1 MVHAGIVYR
10 LFIPPNMTALEYQ
23 LIPER
28 DRRITEEQDTAKAAR
43 DAKRKT
49 KARQIDHA
57 KAIDRVLDYIMDEL
71 AEDKQ
76 NAVTSSLEHS
86 YRQVYADIARELEE
100 NRRAIDAD
108 RDGET
113 RMADARDYTNKRRT
127 APETKIP
134 QSMPR
139 FGAYGESVVFGA
151 PSPDQVKAVLNAEF
165 NGKDYSQRIWQDR
178 DKLARELKDMMSAA
192 IINGENSRIVSQKL
206 AQRMGVDFSHAQR
219 LIRTEQSRV
228 LNQAHADRM
237 QKEGIKKYRFVAIH
251 DDRTCGRCLKKDGK
265 SFAFKDRKVGLN
277 FPPLHPHCRCTII
290 ADMDPDDDGKDW
302 LDNLLDEWKAGKL
315 TPRGELEALI
325 AKKDGAVTQKEAD
338 AAVAAEDAAMKEAE
352 QRQTTALGI
361 QRRAIQQG
369 KPTKTEKNSRE
380 ISNTKAQGNVSK
392 VATRSANR
400 TTGDPVSPAAG
411 DNSSPVATRSANRTT
426 GDRNADR
433 TTTTHG
439 DAVRE
444 IAQEI
449 KEEYQAKR
457 TDEEKALIRELVE
470 SGRKCKSEEIIQID
484 KADAGGIVWMETGT
498 ENAGLI
504 HILKHQKELKAR
516 GIEKKEIPRFTAE
529 IIKKGEIV
537 SGTKSK
543 NGKEGLLLRYGEK
556 LYIISV
562 GDNGFIVGLYPV
574 REGERYEKTSYDA
587 GYNRAVALGLR

>member
-1 MVHAGIVYR
+1 MVHADIVYR

-57 KAIDRVLDYIMDEL
+57 KAIDRVLDYVMDEL

-100 NRRAIDAD
+100 NRSAIDAD
-108 RDGET
+108 KTGES
-113 RMADARDYTNKRRT
+113 RMADARGYTDKRRT
-127 APETKIP
+127 APETQIP
-134 QSMPR
+134 RNMPR
-139 FGAYGESVVFGA
+139 FGNYGESVVFGA

-178 DKLARELKDMMSAA
+178 DKLARELKDMMAAA
-192 IINGENSRIVSQKL
+192 IINGENSRVVSQKL

-228 LNQAHADRM
+228 LNQAHADRI

-338 AAVAAEDAAMKEAE
+338 AAADAQDAAMKEAE
-352 QRQTTALGI
+352 QRQRMALGI
-361 QRRAIQQG
+361 QKRAIQQG
-369 KPTKTEKNSRE
+369 KPTKTEKNSPE
-380 ISNTKAQGNVSK
+380 ISNREAQGNMSK
-392 VATRSANR
+392 VAK
-400 TTGDPVSPAAG
+400 
-411 DNSSPVATRSANRTT
+411 RSANRTT

-433 TTTTHG
+433 KTTTQG
-439 DAVRE
+439 DAMRE
-444 IAQEI
+444 IAQKI
-449 KEEYQAKR
+449 KEQYQASR

-470 SGRKCKSEEIIQID
+470 SGKKCKPENIVLITKSESDGII
-484 KADAGGIVWMETGT
+484 WLETG
-498 ENAGLI
+498 NKKAGLE
-504 HILKHQKELKAR
+504 HIANRHAKDFEAR
-516 GIEKKEIPRFTAE
+516 GIKPKDIPKFITEAL
-529 IIKKGEIV
+529 KKGKIEETITNEQ
-537 SGTKSK
+537 GKTHLLKIEEK
-543 NGKEGLLLRYGEK
+543 QYKIAIGFNGY
-556 LYIISV
+556 V
-562 GDNGFIVGLYPV
+562 VTAYPC
-574 REGERYEKTSYDA
+574 
-587 GYNRAVALGLR
+587 

>member
-49 KARQIDHA
+49 KARKIDHA
-57 KAIDRVLDYIMDEL
+57 KAIDRVIDYVMDEL

-100 NRRAIDAD
+100 NRRTIDAD
-108 RDGET
+108 KTGES
-113 RMADARDYTNKRRT
+113 RMADARDYTKKGNPRRT
-127 APETKIP
+127 AQETQIP
-134 QSMPR
+134 RNMPR
-139 FGAYGESVVFGA
+139 FGNYGESVVFGA

-178 DKLARELKDMMSAA
+178 DKLARELKNMMSAA
-192 IINGENSRIVSQKL
+192 IINGENSRVVSQKL

-228 LNQAHADRM
+228 LNQAHADRI

-369 KPTKTEKNSRE
+369 KPTKTEKTSRE

-400 TTGDPVSPAAG
+400 TTGD
-411 DNSSPVATRSANRTT
+411 
-426 GDRNADR
+426 RNADR
-433 TTTTHG
+433 KTTTQG
-439 DAVRE
+439 DAMRE
-444 IAQEI
+444 IAQKI
-449 KEEYQAKR
+449 KEQYQASR

-470 SGRKCKSEEIIQID
+470 SGKKCKPENIVLITKSESDGII
-484 KADAGGIVWMETGT
+484 WLETG
-498 ENAGLI
+498 NKKAGLE
-504 HILKHQKELKAR
+504 HIANRHAKDFEAR
-516 GIEKKEIPRFTAE
+516 GIKPKDIPKFITEAL
-529 IIKKGEIV
+529 KKGKIEETITNEQ
-537 SGTKSK
+537 GKTHLLKIEEK
-543 NGKEGLLLRYGEK
+543 QYKIAIGFNGY
-556 LYIISV
+556 V
-562 GDNGFIVGLYPV
+562 VTAYPC
-574 REGERYEKTSYDA
+574 
-587 GYNRAVALGLR
+587 

>member
-1 MVHAGIVYR
+1 MVQADIVYR

-108 RDGET
+108 KTGES
-113 RMADARDYTNKRRT
+113 RMADARDYTKKGNPRRT

-178 DKLARELKDMMSAA
+178 DKLARELKDMMAAA

-290 ADMDPDDDGKDW
+290 ADMEPDDDGKDW

-325 AKKDGAVTQKEAD
+325 EKKDGAVTQKEAD

-352 QRQTTALGI
+352 QRQTTAIGI
-361 QRRAIQQG
+361 QRRAI
-369 KPTKTEKNSRE
+369 
-380 ISNTKAQGNVSK
+380 
-392 VATRSANR
+392 
-400 TTGDPVSPAAG
+400 
-411 DNSSPVATRSANRTT
+411 
-426 GDRNADR
+426 
-433 TTTTHG
+433 
-439 DAVRE
+439 
-444 IAQEI
+444 
-449 KEEYQAKR
+449 
-457 TDEEKALIRELVE
+457 
-470 SGRKCKSEEIIQID
+470 
-484 KADAGGIVWMETGT
+484 
-498 ENAGLI
+498 
-504 HILKHQKELKAR
+504 
-516 GIEKKEIPRFTAE
+516 
-529 IIKKGEIV
+529 
-537 SGTKSK
+537 
-543 NGKEGLLLRYGEK
+543 
-556 LYIISV
+556 
-562 GDNGFIVGLYPV
+562 
-574 REGERYEKTSYDA
+574 
-587 GYNRAVALGLR
+587 

>member
-1 MVHAGIVYR
+1 
-10 LFIPPNMTALEYQ
+10 MTALEYQ

-49 KARQIDHA
+49 KARKIDHA
-57 KAIDRVLDYIMDEL
+57 KAIDRVIDYVMDEL

-100 NRRAIDAD
+100 NRRTIDAD
-108 RDGET
+108 KTGES
-113 RMADARDYTNKRRT
+113 RMADARDYTKKGNPRRT
-127 APETKIP
+127 AQETQIP
-134 QSMPR
+134 RNMPR
-139 FGAYGESVVFGA
+139 FGNYGESVVFGA

-178 DKLARELKDMMSAA
+178 DKLARELKNMMSAA
-192 IINGENSRIVSQKL
+192 IINGENSRVVSQKL

-228 LNQAHADRM
+228 LNQAHADRI

-369 KPTKTEKNSRE
+369 KPTKTEKTSRE

-400 TTGDPVSPAAG
+400 TTGD
-411 DNSSPVATRSANRTT
+411 
-426 GDRNADR
+426 RNADR
-433 TTTTHG
+433 KTTTQG
-439 DAVRE
+439 DAMRE
-444 IAQEI
+444 IAQKI
-449 KEEYQAKR
+449 KEQYQASR

-470 SGRKCKSEEIIQID
+470 SGKKCKPENIVLITKSESDGII
-484 KADAGGIVWMETGT
+484 WLETG
-498 ENAGLI
+498 NKKAGLE
-504 HILKHQKELKAR
+504 HIANRHAKDFEAR
-516 GIEKKEIPRFTAE
+516 GIKPKDIPKFITEAL
-529 IIKKGEIV
+529 KKGKIEETITNEQ
-537 SGTKSK
+537 GKTHLLKIEEK
-543 NGKEGLLLRYGEK
+543 QYKIAIGFNGY
-556 LYIISV
+556 V
-562 GDNGFIVGLYPV
+562 VTAYPC
-574 REGERYEKTSYDA
+574 
-587 GYNRAVALGLR
+587 

>member
-1 MVHAGIVYR
+1 
-10 LFIPPNMTALEYQ
+10 
-23 LIPER
+23 
-28 DRRITEEQDTAKAAR
+28 
-43 DAKRKT
+43 
-49 KARQIDHA
+49 
-57 KAIDRVLDYIMDEL
+57 
-71 AEDKQ
+71 
-76 NAVTSSLEHS
+76 
-86 YRQVYADIARELEE
+86 
-100 NRRAIDAD
+100 
-108 RDGET
+108 
-113 RMADARDYTNKRRT
+113 MA
-127 APETKIP
+127 
-134 QSMPR
+134 
-139 FGAYGESVVFGA
+139 
-151 PSPDQVKAVLNAEF
+151 
-165 NGKDYSQRIWQDR
+165 
-178 DKLARELKDMMSAA
+178 AA

-228 LNQAHADRM
+228 LNQAHADRI

-251 DDRTCGRCLKKDGK
+251 DDRTCGRCLKKNGK

-290 ADMDPDDDGKDW
+290 ADMEPDDDGKDW

-352 QRQTTALGI
+352 QRQTTAIGI

-449 KEEYQAKR
+449 KEEYKAKR

-470 SGRKCKSEEIIQID
+470 SGRKVTAENIVAIAKGE
-484 KADAGGIVWMETGT
+484 AGGIVWMETGDKR
-498 ENAGLI
+498 AGLI
-504 HILKHQKELKAR
+504 HILERHQKDFDAR
-516 GIEKKEIPRFTAE
+516 GISAKEIPAF
-529 IIKKGEIV
+529 IKKAIDQNMPTENTQNKHGKAVILKIDGKQYKIAIGSNGYIV
-537 SGTKSK
+537 TA
-543 NGKEGLLLRYGEK
+543 
-556 LYIISV
+556 
-562 GDNGFIVGLYPV
+562 YP
-574 REGERYEKTSYDA
+574 S
-587 GYNRAVALGLR
+587 